1 VFLVNPLSRFKVE
14 LLYRKTL
21 SFQSIFFE
29 KKFKYFRNLMRL
41 VLLTAYIPR
50 VSIAE
55 ILAKYLARI
64 LHFEQ
69 NHRQVIFTFKKLFM
83 LYDPRQFGFDT
94 IELKVRGKFAKAR
107 RSIEQLIYIGEKNL
121 LPTQTFTR
129 CIQDC
134 IMAQAHSK
142 YGVIGVTVTTML
154 RTPQKVVSNYE

>member
-1 VFLVNPLSRFKVE
+1 VE
-14 LLYRKTL
+14 LFYSKTL
-21 SFQSIFFE
+21 SFNSIFFE

-50 VSIAE
+50 ISISD

-69 NHRQVIFTFKKLFM
+69 NHRQVIFTFNKLFM

-107 RSIEQLIYIGEKNL
+107 RSVEQRIYIGEKNL

-129 CIQDC
+129 RIQDC
-134 IMAQAHSK
+134 VMVQAYSK

-154 RTPQKVVSNYE
+154 RTPDKCIEKSE